1 MTYSLLE
8 CLIQELKQYETENGL
23 PALSEFSAWLYEKQ
37 HTDTTE
43 EDLNGS
49 RRIHQE
55 IDESLANQLVELYQH
70 ARHYIKTALR
80 DTPLKGIFDYTFLIT
95 LEEMGDLRKSDLI
108 HYNTV
113 EFSPGMEVIRR
124 LIRNQLIQDY
134 DDPTDGRSKKVR
146 LTAEG
151 LGVLQK
157 VRPQMSLVFQILSG
171 DLSLREKRQTLNGLR
186 KLNNFHHPVWEQQH
200 GEALNKIARFDLH
213 KKEEVES
220 TQG

>member
-8 CLIQELKQYETENGL
+8 CLIQELKKYESENGI
-23 PALSEFSAWLYEKQ
+23 PDLSEFSAWLYEQQ
-37 HTDTTE
+37 HPEPAPDGI
-43 EDLNGS
+43 NGS
-49 RRIHQE
+49 HRPQHE
-55 IDESLANQLVELYQH
+55 LDETFAGQLVELYQH

-80 DTPLKGIFDYTFLIT
+80 DTPLKGIFDYSFLTT

-124 LIRNQLIQDY
+124 LLRNEFIQDY

-146 LTAEG
+146 LTAAG
-151 LGVLQK
+151 LRVLQQ
-157 VRPQMSLVFQILSG
+157 VRPQMNLVFQILTG
-171 DLSLREKRQTLNGLR
+171 NLSMREKRQTLSGLR

-200 GEALNKIARFDLH
+200 GEELH
-213 KKEEVES
+213 KIVRFIPQEKEEEVEQ
-220 TQG
+220 T

>member
-8 CLIQELKQYETENGL
+8 RLIQELKTYESENGI
-23 PALSEFSAWLYEKQ
+23 PSLSEFSAWLYEQQ
-37 HTDTTE
+37 HPEPTQE
-43 EDLNGS
+43 PVNGINHHP
-49 RRIHQE
+49 RE
-55 IDESLANQLVELYQH
+55 LDEAFASQLVELYQH

-80 DTPLKGIFDYTFLIT
+80 DTLLKGVFDYSFLVT

-124 LIRNQLIQDY
+124 LLRNELIQDY

-146 LTAEG
+146 LTANG
-151 LGVLQK
+151 LQILQQ
-157 VRPQMSLVFQILSG
+157 VRPQMDLVFHILSG
-171 DLSLREKRQTLNGLR
+171 NLSMREKRQTLSGLR

-200 GEALNKIARFDLH
+200 GENLQKIARFDLH
-213 KKEEVES
+213 EEEKME
-220 TQG
+220 QN

>member
-1 MTYSLLE
+1 MTYALLESLLK
-8 CLIQELKQYETENGL
+8 ELKKYEAEKGL
-23 PALSEFSAWLYEKQ
+23 PDLSEFSAWLYEQQ
-37 HTDTTE
+37 HPE
-43 EDLNGS
+43 PAQEGINGAS
-49 RRIHQE
+49 RRQHE
-55 IDESLANQLVELYQH
+55 LDEALAAQLVELYQH

-80 DTPLKGIFDYTFLIT
+80 DTPLKGIFDYSFLLT

-124 LIRNQLIQDY
+124 LLRNELIQDY

-146 LTAEG
+146 LTADG
-151 LGVLQK
+151 LEVLQQ

-171 DLSLREKRQTLNGLR
+171 NLSMREKRQTLSGLR

-200 GEALNKIARFDLH
+200 GEELHVIARFDLH
-213 KKEEVES
+213 QKEEVE
-220 TQG
+220 QN